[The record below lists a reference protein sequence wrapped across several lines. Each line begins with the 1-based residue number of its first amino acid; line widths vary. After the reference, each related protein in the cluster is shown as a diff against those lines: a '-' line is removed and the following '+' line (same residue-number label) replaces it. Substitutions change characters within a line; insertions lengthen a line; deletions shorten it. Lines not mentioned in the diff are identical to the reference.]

1 MQKKEIE
8 RYIIIPNNN
17 MRLTKKLVSD
27 KIIEKDKI
35 NHDQIFRRREMLQK
49 SKKQRKKIMIEK
61 EIA

>member
-1 MQKKEIE
+1 
-8 RYIIIPNNN
+8 

-35 NHDQIFRRREMLQK
+35 NHNQIFRRREMLQK